1 MIIGNFFMC
10 LSFLLRTLTFLP
22 YVRNLRFVCP
32 LACAHFAS
40 ILTASAVRDAG
51 VTMGDTTLPLRSS
64 PSTLVL
70 YGAKS
75 LNLASHSFG
84 EATVKRGRA
93 VWSK

>member
-32 LACAHFAS
+32 LACAHFARMLITS
-40 ILTASAVRDAG
+40 VVRDFG
-51 VTMGDTTLPLRSS
+51 VTLNEVTLALRNSA
-64 PSTLVL
+64 STVVSQ
-70 YGAKS
+70 GALS
-75 LNLASHSFG
+75 LNSTFHSFG
-84 EATVKRGRA
+84 QATVERGRA